1 MSKGWL
7 AKVVEDPSVSVVGY
21 LQIFSSKNMEVK
33 GKPLTLFKA
42 SDGQYV
48 TWNVALDPKISQ
60 TVPDESVIEVRE
72 VGVCGPL

>member
-1 MSKGWL
+1 
-7 AKVVEDPSVSVVGY
+7 
-21 LQIFSSKNMEVK
+21 MEVK

-60 TVPDESVIEVRE
+60 TVPDESVIEVTKASIE
-72 VGVCGPL
+72 Q